1 MELTESTVSSKLRE
15 VYLRN
20 RDDPDLTRRRVTQL
34 CADELGADL
43 SDWREFIKSTLAQIQ
58 AEEDEKE
65 SDDDCAHGNEAAT
78 DGAQAAVEE
87 KEVAEDEEEEEDDDD
102 DDEEEGGG

>member
-65 SDDDCAHGNEAAT
+65 SDDDNEAAA
-78 DGAQAAVEE
+78 DGAQVRPPTT
-87 KEVAEDEEEEEDDDD
+87 VCYISPTFVTNMLTPC
-102 DDEEEGGG
+102 GPRLST